1 MVLWKKSFRLKL
13 GRTNLPLSSIRYP
26 LMTTIEKINLISSKV
41 QQLLQKQQELIVE
54 NQELSS
60 TLEQERSLLQKLQE
74 ENTSLKS
81 RMDTT
86 QKELERRSF
95 VEVELKI
102 KVSEL
107 EAQVDNLKN
116 TSGTMDDA
124 SRKAMEKQLN
134 HYIKE
139 IDRCISL
146 LSQ

>member
-1 MVLWKKSFRLKL
+1 
-13 GRTNLPLSSIRYP
+13 
-26 LMTTIEKINLISSKV
+26 MTTLEKINLISSKV
-41 QQLLQKQQELIVE
+41 QQLLNKQQDMMAK
-54 NQELSS
+54 NHELSS
-60 TLEQERSLLQKLQE
+60 TLELERSLLQKLHE
-74 ENTSLKS
+74 ENTLLKS
-81 RMDTT
+81 RMDAT

-116 TSGTMDDA
+116 TKGTMDEA

-139 IDRCISL
+139 IDKCIAL

>member
-1 MVLWKKSFRLKL
+1 
-13 GRTNLPLSSIRYP
+13 
-26 LMTTIEKINLISSKV
+26 MTTIEKINLISSKV
-41 QQLLQKQQELIVE
+41 QQLLNKQQDMMAK

-60 TLEQERSLLQKLQE
+60 TLELERSLLQKLHE
-74 ENTSLKS
+74 ENTLLKS
-81 RMDTT
+81 RMDAT

-116 TSGTMDDA
+116 TKGTMDEA

-139 IDRCISL
+139 IDKCIAL